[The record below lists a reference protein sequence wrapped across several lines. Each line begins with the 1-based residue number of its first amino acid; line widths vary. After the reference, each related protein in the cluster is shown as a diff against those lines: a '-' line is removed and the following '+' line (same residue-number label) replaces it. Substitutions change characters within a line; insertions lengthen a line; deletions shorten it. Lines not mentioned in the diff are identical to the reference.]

1 MANSLYNKIVI
12 PAAPVKTEGVPQ
24 AYRGFSTISTVS
36 EGFALYDLELIKQD
50 LLNNFHVRRGE
61 RLMNP
66 TFGTVIWDL
75 LFEPMTEQLKENIIA
90 NVNEIINMDPRL
102 VAKDVIVTTYESGIQ
117 IEAILTY
124 LPYNIS
130 EAMQLRFD
138 QSNGLMST

>member
-1 MANSLYNKIVI
+1 
-12 PAAPVKTEGVPQ
+12 
-24 AYRGFSTISTVS
+24 
-36 EGFALYDLELIKQD
+36 
-50 LLNNFHVRRGE
+50 
-61 RLMNP
+61 
-66 TFGTVIWDL
+66 
-75 LFEPMTEQLKENIIA
+75 
-90 NVNEIINMDPRL
+90 MDPRL